1 MLKIKFE
8 PFRISE
14 SHAMIYPPIL
24 VDTHSLDKELQIV
37 RREMENATSSQ
48 KMLDRK
54 ADTAEG
60 FDSIYREWALDA
72 LTPEE
77 FKVLYPNGVEL
88 REDIQELERML
99 NRVILREKRRY
110 AFPRPSKYLPKKLYD
125 YEATSAVGDS
135 YPSGHSTIA
144 WFRSKLI
151 GYLFPIHR
159 MELEKI
165 AHEIGWGR
173 IRLGVHYPQDYLAG
187 KHLADMLYLETIG
200 VSR

>member
-1 MLKIKFE
+1 MLKTNFK

-24 VDTHSLDKELQIV
+24 VDTHSLDKELRIV
-37 RREMENATSSQ
+37 RREMEDATPSQ
-48 KMLDRK
+48 KQFDRK

-88 REDIQELERML
+88 REDIQELERRL

-110 AFPRPSKYLPKKLYD
+110 AFPRPNKYLPEKLYD
-125 YEATSAVGDS
+125 YKATSAVGGS
-135 YPSGHSTIA
+135 YPSGHSAIA
-144 WFRSKLI
+144 RFRSKLI
-151 GYLFPIHR
+151 GYIFPIHR

-187 KHLADMLYLETIG
+187 KHLADMLYRETIG
-200 VSR
+200 V